1 MYSWYVFLGYMY
13 CVLNSGYPGFRI
25 LKCDA
30 DFLFNSCLFLP
41 SLAPHNA
48 PTNNAVTTGLI
59 DGAVVSGIG
68 TGKYLGIIVN
78 SIFLPDDVQVW
89 SDIMVLVIARSQF
102 RTLHDLIFMLLLL
115 FAPKTMKSYTTPDVQ
130 LLQSTRLSEEH
141 KHWYLHLFLTLIG
154 QIIGTVGWI
163 VRPSLL
169 LTSAGLFPE
178 CITDAVKNII
188 LKVPSNCFL
197 SHIFAHCKLFG
208 LQWPVMLWG

>member
-89 SDIMVLVIARSQF
+89 SDVMGLVIARSQL
-102 RTLHDLIFMLLLL
+102 RTLHALIFMLLLL
-115 FAPKTMKSYTTPDVQ
+115 FAPKTMKSYTTRRCAIA
-130 LLQSTRLSEEH
+130 SKYKAFRRT
-141 KHWYLHLFLTLIG
+141 
-154 QIIGTVGWI
+154 
-163 VRPSLL
+163 
-169 LTSAGLFPE
+169 
-178 CITDAVKNII
+178 
-188 LKVPSNCFL
+188 
-197 SHIFAHCKLFG
+197 
-208 LQWPVMLWG
+208 